1 MSESASTSLKA
12 KSIDISASASASYGL
27 ASGSV
32 NVDSAKSDTQAIA
45 KAASTG
51 TFTYQLAPG
60 ETIPQPAGGWKEAGK
75 MLDSAQCSG
84 WIDNMKAGNNGQG
97 DYVSNNAAFFLAC

>member
-12 KSIDISASASASYGL
+12 KSIDISSKASASYGL

-32 NVDSAKSDTQAIA
+32 SVDSAKSDTQAIA

-51 TFTYQLAPG
+51 TFTYQLAPS
-60 ETIPQPAGGWKEAGK
+60 ETIPEPAGGWAEAGAK
-75 MLDSAQCSG
+75 LDSAQCAG
-84 WIDNMKAGNNGQG
+84 WVANMKSGNDGKGN
-97 DYVSNNAAFFLAC
+97 YVSQNAALLIDG